1 MVSWNQ
7 SDWPGIPRIGYRD
20 CFYWE
25 SHHSFDADLMVLYG
39 VNVIGIGR
47 TENIEHKDEA
57 VDEETIS
64 KEMERRDQYKLYVSN
79 LKNWMSQKEATQL
92 FKEKS
97 IPGLKLRRVVLV
109 TSRSVKKQRGKQFAF
124 VTFNSIEEREAA
136 RPLIECIEVE
146 GKKLKCKDVCIL
158 VR

>member
-1 MVSWNQ
+1 M
-7 SDWPGIPRIGYRD
+7 
-20 CFYWE
+20 
-25 SHHSFDADLMVLYG
+25 
-39 VNVIGIGR
+39 
-47 TENIEHKDEA
+47 
-57 VDEETIS
+57 
-64 KEMERRDQYKLYVSN
+64 
-79 LKNWMSQKEATQL
+79 
-92 FKEKS
+92 
-97 IPGLKLRRVVLV
+97 

>member
-1 MVSWNQ
+1 MQ
-7 SDWPGIPRIGYRD
+7 SG
-20 CFYWE
+20 
-25 SHHSFDADLMVLYG
+25 
-39 VNVIGIGR
+39 
-47 TENIEHKDEA
+47 TENIEHKVEA

-92 FKEKS
+92 FKEKN
-97 IPGLKLRRVVLV
+97 IPGLKLGRVVLV